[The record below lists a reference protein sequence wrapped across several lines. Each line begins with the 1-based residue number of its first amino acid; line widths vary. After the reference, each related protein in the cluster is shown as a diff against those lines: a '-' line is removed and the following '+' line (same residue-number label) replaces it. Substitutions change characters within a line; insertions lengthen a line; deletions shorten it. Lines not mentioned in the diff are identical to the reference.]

1 MGKHQLYK
9 NHSKLTWKTAG
20 CYLWVF
26 TVFNSMT
33 KDYYTRHVSSSV
45 SLYLHLGQNHL
56 SFGTVLAVKF
66 THPKWHH
73 FTGQSSESQPIMGST
88 LFGRPH

>member
-26 TVFNSMT
+26 TVFNSMS
-33 KDYYTRHVSSSV
+33 KDY
-45 SLYLHLGQNHL
+45 
-56 SFGTVLAVKF
+56 
-66 THPKWHH
+66 
-73 FTGQSSESQPIMGST
+73 
-88 LFGRPH
+88 